1 MNHLVTIFDTIVA
14 LGLMEVVV
22 KPIVVRTTKAL
33 LKRIDS
39 KVDFIPDYLH
49 EDNG

>member
-1 MNHLVTIFDTIVA
+1 MDHLVMIADTIVA

-22 KPIVVRTTKAL
+22 KPITVRATKAVL
-33 LKRIDS
+33 AKLDA

-49 EDNG
+49 TED